1 MFMSLESGAQ
11 TLRGKERKK
20 QDSRSGANW
29 HPAHGVAGKL
39 SISP

>member
-1 MFMSLESGAQ
+1 MSLESGAQ
-11 TLRGKERKK
+11 MLRGKEKNK
-20 QDSRSGANW
+20 NSRSGANW